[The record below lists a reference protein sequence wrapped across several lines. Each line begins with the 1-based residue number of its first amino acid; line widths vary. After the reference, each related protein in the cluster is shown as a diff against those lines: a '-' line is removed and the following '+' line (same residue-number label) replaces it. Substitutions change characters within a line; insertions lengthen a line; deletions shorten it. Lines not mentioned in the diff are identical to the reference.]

1 MTRLLALLAVLVIP
15 APRPAAAAE
24 AADAASWPLFE
35 RQDVLEA
42 RIEAPLE
49 TLMDERDDTRY
60 LSGTFS
66 WIDETGASRVLDL
79 KLRARGHY
87 RRQEDICDV
96 PPIRLNFKKKQ
107 VEGTE
112 FAGQDK
118 LKLVTHCQNKRE
130 QYEQYVLREYLA
142 YRIFNVLTDQSFRA
156 RLLRVTY
163 VDTDGENETSTH
175 YGVLLEDDDLLAERL
190 GVQKLEVP
198 YTNVS
203 DLDPAY
209 AALVSVFQYMI
220 GNTDYSL
227 IRGEK
232 GEDCCHNIVLF
243 AKESGGQLAIP
254 YDFDFSGLVD
264 APYAGPHPKLRIRRV
279 TQRLYRGPCAYNE
292 HLEAALA
299 GAREHRADIMQLVT
313 SLEGLDERSRER
325 VSKFLAEFYE
335 DTADPESVDDHIVS
349 KCLSSA
355 G

>member
-1 MTRLLALLAVLVIP
+1 MTRLLALLAVLVIV

-24 AADAASWPLFE
+24 AADAPSQPLFE
-35 RQDVLEA
+35 RHEVLEA

-49 TLMDERDDTRY
+49 TLMDERDDTQY
-60 LSGTFS
+60 LPGTFS
-66 WIDETGASRVLDL
+66 WVEATGASRVLDL
-79 KLRARGHY
+79 ELRARGHY

-96 PPIRLNFKKKQ
+96 PPIRLNFRKKQ

-118 LKLVTHCQNKRE
+118 LKLVTHCQNRRE

-142 YRIFNVLTDQSFRA
+142 YRIFNILTDRSFRA

-175 YGVLLEDDDLLAERL
+175 YGILLEDDDLLAERL
-190 GVQKLEVP
+190 GVQVLEVP
-198 YTNVS
+198 YTRVS

-232 GEDCCHNIVLF
+232 NEACCHNIVLL
-243 AKESGGQLAIP
+243 AQDSGGHLAVP

-264 APYAGPHPKLRIRRV
+264 APYAGPNPKLRIRRV
-279 TQRLYRGPCAYNE
+279 TQRLYRGPCAFNA

-299 GAREHRADIMQLVT
+299 GARERQAAVMELVA

-325 VSKFLAEFYE
+325 VAKFLGKFYE
-335 DTADPESVDDHIVS
+335 DTADARFVHDHIVTE
-349 KCLSSA
+349 CLAA

>member
-1 MTRLLALLAVLVIP
+1 MTRLALLAVLVIL
-15 APRPAAAAE
+15 APCPAAAAQGT
-24 AADAASWPLFE
+24 DAASWPLFE
-35 RQDVLEA
+35 RNDLLEA

-49 TLMDERDDTRY
+49 TLMDERDDTEY
-60 LSGTFS
+60 LPGTFS
-66 WIDETGASRVLDL
+66 WVDASGARRELDL
-79 KLRARGHY
+79 ELRARGNY

-142 YRIFNVLTDQSFRA
+142 YRIFNILTDRSFRA

-175 YGVLLEDDDLLAERL
+175 YGILLEDDDRLAERL

-198 YTNVS
+198 YTSVS

-232 GEDCCHNIVLF
+232 DEDCCHNIVLL
-243 AKESGGQLAIP
+243 AQASGGHLAVP
-254 YDFDFSGLVD
+254 YDFDFAGLVD
-264 APYAGPHPKLRIRRV
+264 APYAGPNPKLRIRRV

-292 HLEAALA
+292 HVDAAIA
-299 GAREHRADIMQLVT
+299 GTREHQADIMDLVA
-313 SLEGLDERSRER
+313 SLEGLDDRSRER
-325 VSKFLAEFYE
+325 VAKFLGKFYE
-335 DTADPESVDDHIVS
+335 DTADAGSVQDHIVR
-349 KCLSSA
+349 KCLSS

>member
-1 MTRLLALLAVLVIP
+1 MSRSLVWLLVLVIL
-15 APRPAAAAE
+15 APCPAAAAE
-24 AADAASWPLFE
+24 GTVPASWPLFE
-35 RQDVLEA
+35 RDDLLEA

-49 TLMDERDDTRY
+49 TLMDERDDTLY
-60 LSGTFS
+60 LPGTFS
-66 WIDETGASRVLDL
+66 WVDATGARRALDL
-79 KLRARGHY
+79 ELRARGHY

-96 PPIRLNFKKKQ
+96 PPVRLNFRKKQ

-118 LKLVTHCQNKRE
+118 LKLVTHCQNRRE

-142 YRIFNVLTDQSFRA
+142 YKIFNVLTERSFRA
-156 RLLRVTY
+156 RLLRVTW

-175 YGVLLEDDDLLAERL
+175 YGILLEDDDRLAERL
-190 GVQKLEVP
+190 GVQVLEVP
-198 YTNVS
+198 HTSVS

-232 GEDCCHNIVLF
+232 DEDCCHNIVLL
-243 AKESGGQLAIP
+243 AQATGGHLAVP

-264 APYAGPHPKLRIRRV
+264 APYAGPNPKLRIRRV

-292 HLEAALA
+292 HVEAALA
-299 GAREHRADIMQLVT
+299 GARAHEADIMGLVA
-313 SLEGLDERSRER
+313 SLDGLDDRSRER
-325 VSKFLAEFYE
+325 VSEFLGEFYE
-335 DTADPESVDDHIVS
+335 DTADAESVDDHIVS
-349 KCLSSA
+349 RCLSS